1 LRTKIEN
8 MHKLEDLKVW
18 NKAMNVAVETYKLS
32 ADFPVGEKY
41 GLISQ
46 IRRSAVSIPSNIA
59 EGAGRNSKG
68 EFKQFLG
75 IANGSLFE
83 LYTQLKLSYKLNL
96 VSVDKIKPI
105 LNEVIEIQK
114 MNYSLIKSLEK

>member
-1 LRTKIEN
+1 

-75 IANGSLFE
+75 IANGSSFE

>member
-1 LRTKIEN
+1 MRTKIEN

-75 IANGSLFE
+75 IANGSSFE

>member
-1 LRTKIEN
+1 MRTKIEN

-32 ADFPVGEKY
+32 ADFPVEEKY

-75 IANGSLFE
+75 IANGSSFE